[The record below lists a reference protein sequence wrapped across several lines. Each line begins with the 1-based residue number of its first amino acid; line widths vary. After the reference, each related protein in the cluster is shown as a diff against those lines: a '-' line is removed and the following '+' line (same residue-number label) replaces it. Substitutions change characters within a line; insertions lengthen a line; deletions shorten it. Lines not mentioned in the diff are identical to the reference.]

1 MYAKELRQL
10 DHSFLSEIRNIT
22 KSDTVEVIVVDSE
35 IRIKPYCS
43 KKMKPLEVIKKYDGV
58 VKTTDKVYSELLKY
72 RDERN
77 HEDREVP
84 DIVTHDSDYF
94 LKMKNA
100 YDSLE
105 IEDPIESIT

>member
-43 KKMKPLEVIKKYDGV
+43 KKMKPLV
-58 VKTTDKVYSELLKY
+58 LC
-72 RDERN
+72 
-77 HEDREVP
+77 
-84 DIVTHDSDYF
+84 
-94 LKMKNA
+94 
-100 YDSLE
+100 
-105 IEDPIESIT
+105 